1 VLQLLR
7 IVRENAVVIVVGET
21 GSGKTTQLT
30 QVCGICYFMLKMSR
44 LTAMASDLALAVDCV
59 HVISASI
66 VLYCIRLYVAL
77 EESDLSSLM
86 NQVVDL

>member
-1 VLQLLR
+1 
-7 IVRENAVVIVVGET
+7 
-21 GSGKTTQLT
+21 
-30 QVCGICYFMLKMSR
+30 
-44 LTAMASDLALAVDCV
+44 LALAVDCV